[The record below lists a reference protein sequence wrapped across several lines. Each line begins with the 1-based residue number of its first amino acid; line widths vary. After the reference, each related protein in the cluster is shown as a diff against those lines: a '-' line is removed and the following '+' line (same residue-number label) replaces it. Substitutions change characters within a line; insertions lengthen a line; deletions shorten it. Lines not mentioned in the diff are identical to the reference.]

1 MGRADI
7 LKTIKQAEA
16 DAATAVEKAREE
28 ASRNIS
34 DARVKASD
42 LEASGKRA
50 AEAEAQKIIQT
61 ARESAE
67 TEAVVVA
74 DSGGKNIDSIHN
86 AGDKARHDAVQAVL
100 NRFME

>member
-16 DAATAVEKAREE
+16 DAAVAVEKAREE
-28 ASRNIS
+28 AARNIS

-42 LEASGKRA
+42 LEASGKRE
-50 AEAEAQKIIQT
+50 AEAESQKIIQT

-67 TEAVVVA
+67 TEAVGVT
-74 DSGGKNIDSIHN
+74 DSGGKNIESIHN
-86 AGDKARHDAVQAVL
+86 AGDKARHAAVQSVM
-100 NRFME
+100 NRFLE